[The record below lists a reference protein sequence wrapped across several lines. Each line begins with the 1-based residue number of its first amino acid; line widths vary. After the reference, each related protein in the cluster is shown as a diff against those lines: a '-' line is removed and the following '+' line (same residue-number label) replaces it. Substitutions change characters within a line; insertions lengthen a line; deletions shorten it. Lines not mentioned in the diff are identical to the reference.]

1 MNASSAKKNVLLLF
15 KGEKISFSDVG
26 KIIYYLSHL
35 VLTFAQNAGGG
46 QGPTQGVQDDYNY
59 PPTCVHY
66 NGTSRERLPLHVSAS
81 RCNRG
86 YHSKLVYHVEKRNL
100 VDVKAEK
107 VSLDLRMLLKIAE
120 ARRRSERH
128 GDGLRGSTGK

>member
-46 QGPTQGVQDDYNY
+46 GQGPTPGMLRGCIIAPPPPVYTIMALQGKDCRSMY
-59 PPTCVHY
+59 PPLGAIGGIIQSLFTM
-66 NGTSRERLPLHVSAS
+66 L
-81 RCNRG
+81 
-86 YHSKLVYHVEKRNL
+86 RN
-100 VDVKAEK
+100 VIWW
-107 VSLDLRMLLKIAE
+107 M
-120 ARRRSERH
+120 
-128 GDGLRGSTGK
+128 

>member
-46 QGPTQGVQDDYNY
+46 AG
-59 PPTCVHY
+59 
-66 NGTSRERLPLHVSAS
+66 S
-81 RCNRG
+81 
-86 YHSKLVYHVEKRNL
+86 HSGG
-100 VDVKAEK
+100 
-107 VSLDLRMLLKIAE
+107 
-120 ARRRSERH
+120 AR
-128 GDGLRGSTGK
+128 